1 MAIIIMERGGPNV
14 RLIICGFGGA
24 AKVSHTVFIKI
35 NLSVSVPV
43 SLSLSLT
50 YTHKYTYTF
59 AKRDLDKLIPLVSC
73 KVLDYRPKLNK

>member
-1 MAIIIMERGGPNV
+1 MAIIIMECGGPNI

-35 NLSVSVPV
+35 NLSPCLC
-43 SLSLSLT
+43 LSLS
-50 YTHKYTYTF
+50 YTHKYTHTF
-59 AKRDLDKLIPLVSC
+59 AKRDLDKLIPQVSC